1 MKKVIALLLAAA
13 LLICFAGCGQSKK
26 TVLVISGAEID
37 SEIFTYYLDKVVS
50 RPVDYGLAENPEKED
65 AKNAAIEQCKEY
77 VASNTEFRNRGL
89 SLSVSDK
96 VGISESVNNLWI
108 RFKNHYD
115 KIGVSK
121 QTLTKVYT
129 SQAYSDAIFASE
141 YDVAGAA
148 DEESE
153 AVIQDYFY
161 ENYVSFRAV
170 CEYFNYADGTPL
182 SQKDKTGLISK
193 FDGIAATQIP
203 GADEFSA
210 AVQNLGYSASSSVL
224 LEKGSDGY
232 PAGFFEKVYEM
243 QDNDIAV
250 IIYDECVFAVMKE
263 NLKEKGEGVYAEY
276 RSVCINDLYSEAFL
290 ADFEKITDSYTVEEK
305 GGRIN
310 SIVNDFI

>member
-1 MKKVIALLLAAA
+1 MKKAIALLLTAVI
-13 LLICFAGCGQSKK
+13 LLCFAGCSQSKK
-26 TVLVISGAEID
+26 TVLIISGAEID

-50 RPVDYGLAENPEKED
+50 RPGDYGLLDNPEKEEV
-65 AKNAAIEQCKEY
+65 KNAAIEQCKEY

-96 VGISESVNNLWI
+96 VGISETVNNLWI
-108 RFKNHYD
+108 RFENHYD
-115 KIGVSK
+115 EIGVSK

-129 SQAYSDAIFASE
+129 SQAYSDAIFNSE
-141 YDVAGAA
+141 YDRGTENAA
-148 DEESE
+148 SE

-182 SQKDKTGLISK
+182 SQKDKTQLLSK
-193 FDGIAATQIP
+193 FDGIAASQISS
-203 GADEFSA
+203 ADDFSA
-210 AVQNLGYSASSSVL
+210 TVQNLGYSSSASVL
-224 LEKGSDGY
+224 LKKGSDGY

-276 RSVCINDLYSEAFL
+276 RSACINDLYSDDARAE
-290 ADFEKITDSYTVEEK
+290 FEEIIGSYEVEEK
-305 GGRIN
+305 SGRIN
-310 SIVNDFI
+310 SILKKLI